1 MLRAFV
7 EVLPLF
13 IVRLLARDCE
23 AIRVGS
29 KLVHVPRP
37 GVMIE
42 AEERLPPVATES
54 QYALGVGA

>member
-13 IVRLLARDCE
+13 IVRRLARDCE
-23 AIRVGS
+23 AIRVGT

-42 AEERLPPVATES
+42 VIEKPDRDDCLTGFG
-54 QYALGVGA
+54 LGV